1 MYNYSLENKYNT
13 NLYLLELNVNN
24 DNKFVKFIENKMDT
38 INFKTKN
45 IKIDNI
51 IVKLIDI
58 KNIKE
63 YIENY
68 NINNDNIKIINKK
81 FCLKIN
87 VNKNNLQVFYFIN

>member
-13 NLYLLELNVNN
+13 NLYLLELNMNN
-24 DNKFVKFIENKMDT
+24 NKFIKFIENKMDT